1 MREGENNNLFQVN
14 LKGMIALLSE
24 HIYSNPNT
32 FVRELLQNCTDAI
45 TALRNIDEEYA
56 GRIDVFL
63 REDGSMVFQDNGIG
77 LKEEEVYRFLTII
90 GESSKRETPDAN
102 DFIGRF
108 GIGLLSCFVVTNEIT
123 VESRSAMGKQPVR
136 WCGKVDGTYQT
147 TLPEEEWP
155 IGSRVILVP
164 KKEWTHLFEYE
175 TFKKI
180 LRNYGQILPYPIYL
194 HHQDEEE
201 LVNTP
206 SPVWLDS
213 KATRNELLEHGKKVF
228 QSSALDA
235 FRIHTENGKVN
246 GVFYIL
252 PFRTQFSTGNSHKV
266 YLKRMLL
273 SENDCNL
280 LPSWA
285 FFIRCLV
292 NADGLVSTAS
302 RESFV
307 NNDLLKDT
315 RKEIGVA
322 IKEYLKSLVENDR
335 ETFNRILDVHFFHIK
350 AIASEDNEL
359 LRLFIDYLPFETS
372 KGTRS
377 FGNIRST
384 ESTIRYTRNLEDF
397 RQVRR
402 IAGAQGWM
410 IVNAAY
416 TFDESLLK
424 KASLLF
430 PELTLEAVSPARI
443 LEQFTEV
450 VATEEHKTFE
460 KQASELLKSFGCIC
474 RLKHFTP
481 VDTPVIFVAEEK
493 ETQTKAANNPL
504 LGVLGSITT
513 QKQIPPTLTFN
524 ADNEMIQMLLR
535 IKSDNKLFKHIVHI
549 LYVQALMQGRYPVN
563 NEEMNLFNRSL
574 CELMSAK
581 MNDFINFL
589 N

>member
-77 LKEEEVYRFLTII
+77 LKEEEVYRFLTVI
-90 GESSKRETPDAN
+90 GESSKRDTPDAN

-322 IKEYLKSLVENDR
+322 IKEYLKRLVENDR
-335 ETFNRILDVHFFHIK
+335 ETFNKILDVHFFHIK

-410 IVNAAY
+410 IVNAGY

-481 VDTPVIFVAEEK
+481 VDTPVIFVAE
-493 ETQTKAANNPL
+493 
-504 LGVLGSITT
+504 
-513 QKQIPPTLTFN
+513 
-524 ADNEMIQMLLR
+524 
-535 IKSDNKLFKHIVHI
+535 
-549 LYVQALMQGRYPVN
+549 
-563 NEEMNLFNRSL
+563 
-574 CELMSAK
+574 AK
-581 MNDFINFL
+581 V
-589 N
+589 

>member
-322 IKEYLKSLVENDR
+322 IKEYLKRLVENDR
-335 ETFNRILDVHFFHIK
+335 ETFNKILDVHFFHIK

-410 IVNAAY
+410 IINAAY

-574 CELMSAK
+574 SELMSAK

>member
-1 MREGENNNLFQVN
+1 
-14 LKGMIALLSE
+14 MIALLSE

-180 LRNYGQILPYPIYL
+180 LRNYGQILPYSIYL

-322 IKEYLKSLVENDR
+322 IKEYLKRLVENDR